1 MTYNVFMHSVMFF
14 GSFQHHSVSVLKK
27 LQEHF
32 DVLEVVTVPP
42 MPAGRNLELKPT
54 EVESYAKSHNLPLSY
69 LTPSSD
75 SLVPDF
81 IIVAGYGKLLPNNLL
96 SLPKIMAINM
106 HPSLLPNYPGR
117 FPAEWAILNGETET
131 GISLIK
137 MNEKFDKGEL
147 LVQEKLTISDTD
159 TRENLYSKLFTL
171 GADTL
176 VTALPKIAAGEIQ
189 PTPQPNIENI
199 FNARQLTREDGFI
212 PFNEFKSALSSKSL
226 ELTRKWRALF
236 PWPGVWTTDP
246 EGKRIKLID
255 PYKKLIQYEGKTPSS
270 FKI

>member
-1 MTYNVFMHSVMFF
+1 MAYKVIFF

-27 LQEHF
+27 LQESF

-54 EVESYAKSHNLPLSY
+54 EVETYAKSQNLPLSY
-69 LTPSSD
+69 LVPSTH

-147 LVQEKLTISDTD
+147 LVQEKLPISDTD
-159 TRENLYSKLFTL
+159 TREDLYTKLFAL

-176 VTALPKIAAGEIQ
+176 VQALPKIAVGEIQ
-189 PTPQPNIENI
+189 PTPQPKVENL
-199 FNARQLTREDGFI
+199 FNARQLTREDGYIEYEKFKNFLDPRNSDLEFI
-212 PFNEFKSALSSKSL
+212 K
-226 ELTRKWRALF
+226 KWRALF